1 MICIIYEFHNN
12 EKEIKNIFMK
22 GALGLIW
29 LKSLLQE
36 VESEVRGL
44 RLIYVEVTAEAT
56 GRSQLEMSVQSAT
69 PLKVTEE

>member
-1 MICIIYEFHNN
+1 
-12 EKEIKNIFMK
+12 MK

-36 VESEVRGL
+36 VESAVRGL
-44 RLIYVEVTAEAT
+44 RVTYVEVTAAVT
-56 GRSQLEMSVQSAT
+56 GKSQLAMSVQSAM

>member
-1 MICIIYEFHNN
+1 
-12 EKEIKNIFMK
+12 MK

-36 VESEVRGL
+36 VESEMRGL
-44 RLIYVEVTAEAT
+44 RVIYIEVTAEAT
-56 GRSQLEMSVQSAT
+56 GRSQLEMAVQRDM

>member
-1 MICIIYEFHNN
+1 
-12 EKEIKNIFMK
+12 MK

-44 RLIYVEVTAEAT
+44 RVIYVEVTAEAT
-56 GRSQLEMSVQSAT
+56 GRSQLEISVQNAM
-69 PLKVTEE
+69 PLKVMEE